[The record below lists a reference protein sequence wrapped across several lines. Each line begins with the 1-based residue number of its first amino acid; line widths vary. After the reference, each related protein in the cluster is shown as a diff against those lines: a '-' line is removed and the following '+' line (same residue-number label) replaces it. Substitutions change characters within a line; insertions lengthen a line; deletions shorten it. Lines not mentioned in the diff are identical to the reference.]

1 MKKETKFWLSI
12 GIVIALSM
20 GSQLLAQDVYDTPEE
35 VDKAIQKQEQREN
48 RTAGVVNT
56 LQDWD
61 FRKYEAAH
69 ARAHAKM
76 DNNPQKY
83 KRAQMVRQHRTKQWI
98 KNILIGGVAYYVGY
112 KVAQDEMKKG
122 WGQKKQNKKDDWKRK

>member
-1 MKKETKFWLSI
+1 MKKLFLII
-12 GIVIALSM
+12 GLTLP
-20 GSQLLAQDVYDTPEE
+20 LLAQDTYDAPEE
-35 VDKAIQKQEQREN
+35 VDREITKQEQREN
-48 RTAGVVNT
+48 RTAGMINT

-69 ARAHAKM
+69 SRAHAKM
-76 DNNPQKY
+76 DNNPQRY
-83 KRAQMVRQHRTKQWI
+83 RRAQMVRQHRTKQWI

-122 WGQKKQNKKDDWKRK
+122 HKGKKPMTWAREDKK

>member
-1 MKKETKFWLSI
+1 MKKLFLIIGLS
-12 GIVIALSM
+12 LP
-20 GSQLLAQDVYDTPEE
+20 LLAQQTET
-35 VDKAIQKQEQREN
+35 DKEITKQEQREN
-48 RTAGVVNT
+48 TTGGVVST

-69 ARAHAKM
+69 SRAHAKM
-76 DNNPQKY
+76 DNNPQRY
-83 KRAQMVRQHRTKQWI
+83 KRAQMVREHRTKQWI

-122 WGQKKQNKKDDWKRK
+122 RKGKKPIMWVREDKK